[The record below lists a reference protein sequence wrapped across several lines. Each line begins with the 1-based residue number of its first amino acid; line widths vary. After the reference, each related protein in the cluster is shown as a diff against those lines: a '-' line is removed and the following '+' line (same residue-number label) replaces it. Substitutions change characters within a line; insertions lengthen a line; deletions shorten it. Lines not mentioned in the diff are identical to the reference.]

1 MGIEEDEGD
10 VSFGDGASS
19 AGEACGNGVCGKTMA
34 ASGAS
39 ASSEG
44 EGRVVDEGNIQ
55 EAESSLREGLS
66 LNYEEARAL
75 LGRLEYHRG
84 NVEAA
89 LRVFDGIDLQAAV
102 QRLQS
107 SIPEKQSR
115 RSRSRSESLR
125 SVSQHAASLVLEA
138 IYLKSLSL
146 QKLGKVTEA
155 AQECKS
161 VLDAVERIFQ
171 HGIPDVLV
179 DNKLQETVSKAV
191 ELLPELWKQSGNYQE
206 AMASYRRALLSQWN
220 LNNECCARIQKKF
233 AVFLLYGG
241 VEAGPPSLAAQIDG
255 CFVPKN
261 NLEEAILLLM
271 ILLRKYY
278 LGKTEWDPSVI
289 EHFTFALSICGQTS
303 ILAKQFEEVLPGIYP
318 RTERWN
324 SLALCYSGSGQNKA
338 ALNLLR
344 KSLNR
349 HENPENLLALLLA
362 AKICSEDSL
371 LAAEGVEYA
380 RRAIANSQD
389 ADQHV
394 KGAGLHYL
402 GICLG
407 KQAKVASSDH
417 ERSRLQSEALKSLDE
432 AITLENNDP
441 ELLFDLA
448 LEYAEHRNTNAALRC
463 AKEYIDATGG
473 SILKGWR
480 LLALILSAQ
489 QRFSEAEAV
498 TDAALDET
506 AKWEQGPLLRIK
518 AKLKVSQSLPMDAV
532 EAYRFLLALVQAQ
545 RKSFG
550 FFRSSSQVEDDKI
563 SEFEVW
569 LGLANLYSS
578 LSYWKDAEICLEKAR
593 ALQPYSAAALHTEGV
608 MCEARGQVQEALG
621 AYTNALSIKLDHV
634 PSKVSMGALL
644 WKTGSNS
651 LFVARTFLS
660 DALRHQPTNRL
671 AWYYL
676 GMVHKDDGRIAD
688 AADCLQAASMLEDS
702 DPIESFS
709 SMDDKCEQ
717 EEEEAKE
724 GERAQQP
731 PPPAGL
737 APAAAVGWGGRR
749 RPPLLLP
756 PAPAAAAA
764 AAGPH
769 HRGHGCCRWPQSPP
783 LARTTAAHAAAAG
796 SCCCCRHYSLLAEDQ
811 ARKKRRGGG
820 RVPPP
825 SPPSPSRTL
834 ALSPDA
840 LKGINVKRKRKRGKK
855 K

>member
-1 MGIEEDEGD
+1 MAWGRQAMGIGVVDEEGD
-10 VSFGDGASS
+10 GSFGDAASS
-19 AGEACGNGVCGKTMA
+19 VGENGVCGKTMA
-34 ASGAS
+34 AS

-75 LGRLEYHRG
+75 LGRLEYQRG

-107 SIPEKQSR
+107 TFSEKHQSR
-115 RSRSRSESLR
+115 RGRSRSEFR

-161 VLDAVERIFQ
+161 VLDAVEKIFQ

-191 ELLPELWKQSGNYQE
+191 ELLPELWKQAGHYQE
-206 AMASYRRALLSQWN
+206 AMVSYRRALLSQWN
-220 LNNECCARIQKKF
+220 LNNECCARIQKRF

-241 VEAGPPSLAAQIDG
+241 VEAGPPSLASQIDG

-271 ILLRKYY
+271 ILLRKWF
-278 LGKTEWDPSVI
+278 LGKTEWDPSVM

-303 ILAKQFEEVLPGIYP
+303 ILARQFEEVLPGIYP

-324 SLALCYSGSGQNKA
+324 SLALCYSAAGHNKA

-349 HENPENLLALLLA
+349 HEDPNDLLGLLLA

-380 RRAIANSQD
+380 RKAIVNSQGVD
-389 ADQHV
+389 EHL
-394 KGAGLHYL
+394 KGIGLRCL

-417 ERSRLQSEALKSLDE
+417 ERSRLQAEALKSLDE
-432 AITLENNDP
+432 AIARENNNP
-441 ELLFDLA
+441 ELLFDLG

-473 SILKGWR
+473 SMLKGWR
-480 LLALILSAQ
+480 LLALVLSAQ
-489 QRFSEAEAV
+489 QRYAEAEAI
-498 TDAALDET
+498 TGAALDET

-518 AKLKVSQSLPMDAV
+518 AKLKVAQSLPMDAV

-550 FFRSSSQVEDDKI
+550 FFRSSSQVEDDKV

-578 LSYWKDAEICLEKAR
+578 LSYWTDAEICLEKSR
-593 ALQPYSAAALHTEGV
+593 ALQPYSAAALHTEGI
-608 MCEARGQVQEALG
+608 MCEARGQVQEALS
-621 AYTNALSIKLDHV
+621 AYSNALSLSLDHV
-634 PSKVSMGALL
+634 SCKVSIGALL
-644 WKTGSNS
+644 WKKGSNS
-651 LFVARTFLS
+651 LSVARSFLS
-660 DALRHQPTNRL
+660 DALRLQPTNRL

-702 DPIESFS
+702 DPIESFNS
-709 SMDDKCEQ
+709 I
-717 EEEEAKE
+717 
-724 GERAQQP
+724 
-731 PPPAGL
+731 L
-737 APAAAVGWGGRR
+737 
-749 RPPLLLP
+749 
-756 PAPAAAAA
+756 
-764 AAGPH
+764 
-769 HRGHGCCRWPQSPP
+769 
-783 LARTTAAHAAAAG
+783 
-796 SCCCCRHYSLLAEDQ
+796 
-811 ARKKRRGGG
+811 
-820 RVPPP
+820 
-825 SPPSPSRTL
+825 
-834 ALSPDA
+834 
-840 LKGINVKRKRKRGKK
+840 
-855 K
+855 